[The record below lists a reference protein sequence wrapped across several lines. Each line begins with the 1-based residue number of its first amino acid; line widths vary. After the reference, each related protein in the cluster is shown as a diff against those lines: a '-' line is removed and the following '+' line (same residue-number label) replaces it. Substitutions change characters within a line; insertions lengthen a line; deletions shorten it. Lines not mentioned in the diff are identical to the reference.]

1 MASSSPYQLGAELA
15 LARAKVAE
23 LEQALQASADH
34 AGPITD
40 KRSKAS
46 TGRTQVRIQG
56 LSQQEYRRYGR
67 QMILPAVGLPGQL
80 KLKQAH
86 ILVIGAGGLGCPVL
100 LYLAAAGVGQ
110 ITILDHDDVE
120 LSNLHRQV
128 LHDETRIG
136 FNKAESARI
145 GLERLNSDIIINS
158 YALPFTPTL
167 FDPSN
172 CSSTPDCVLKAS
184 FTLVLDCTDNAA
196 TRHFLNA
203 YAVRY
208 SIPLVSG
215 GAVRAEG
222 TVGVFGL
229 KLQNEITSA
238 ENGTAEYGPCYAC
251 VFPAPP
257 SPLED
262 VADVDGLSEE
272 EREDRRLEQTALQGT
287 GACSDEGVLGLLC
300 GQVGVQMGCEAMRVL
315 LGMAKPTLHLLSPLS
330 AHPLRT
336 IKLRA
341 RQPSCP
347 ACGADST
354 TKWEEFLQAGHWSEW
369 IDPLCEL
376 PGAGQ
381 GALRKDEKRW
391 SARALSE
398 RLAQGEH
405 GGKLRLIDVRPGV
418 EWGIYLEPKAKLT
431 VTTRHVDI
439 PLAQILRDPSIVLKE
454 QDDSEPQELVFVC
467 RRGNDSI
474 VAARAVKRS
483 RDKKSGTGEYS
494 VGSGGSFVV
503 GDLKN
508 GLVGWSRDADEMFP
522 TY

>member
-1 MASSSPYQLGAELA
+1 MASSSPYQLRTELA

-23 LEQALQASADH
+23 LEQALQAPADH
-34 AGPITD
+34 AGPMTD
-40 KRSKAS
+40 KTSRAS

-100 LYLAAAGVGQ
+100 LYLAAAGIGQ

-136 FNKAESARI
+136 VNKAESARI
-145 GLERLNSDIIINS
+145 GLERLNSDIVINS

-184 FTLVLDCTDNAA
+184 FTLILDCTDNPA

-208 SIPLVSG
+208 KIPLVSG
-215 GAVRAEG
+215 GAVRSEG

-229 KLQNEITSA
+229 KLQDEVTSG

-257 SPLED
+257 SPSGD
-262 VADVDGLSEE
+262 VADGDGLSEE
-272 EREDRRLEQTALQGT
+272 EREDKTLERTALQGT

-300 GQVGVQMGCEAMRVL
+300 GQVGVQMGCEAMRML
-315 LGMAKPTLHLLSPLS
+315 LGIAKPTLHLLSPLS

-341 RQPSCP
+341 RQASCP
-347 ACGADST
+347 ACGAQST
-354 TKWEEFLQAGHWSEW
+354 TKWDEFLQTGHWSEW
-369 IDPLCEL
+369 IDPFCEL

-398 RLAQGEH
+398 RLAQGEN
-405 GGKLRLIDVRPGV
+405 GGTLRLIDVRPGV
-418 EWGIYLEPKAKLT
+418 EWGICKIPGSEN
-431 VTTRHVDI
+431 I
-439 PLAQILRDPSIVLKE
+439 PLAQILRDPSIVLKG
-454 QDDSEPQELVFVC
+454 QDDSGPQELAFVC

-474 VAARAVKRS
+474 IAARAVRRFKN
-483 RDKKSGTGEYS
+483 KKTATLECLGGC
-494 VGSGGSFVV
+494 GGSFVV

-508 GLVGWSRDADEMFP
+508 GLVGWSRDVDEMFP